1 MVKNSPEYQRKYMKT
16 YSKSKELYHCD
27 LCNSD
32 VQRIHINR
40 HNKSQRHVNLL
51 KQQNDESNS
60 ESSFSS
66 DEEVELPKVISSEKI
81 ITVLPKVFEK
91 IQQKP
96 LKKKLIN
103 SDSYD
108 FDFIYHQ
115 FKISSMKRNVLLQQL
130 LVVFAEMAYDRPKYL
145 ESELDPEESLDLEPL
160 DIQPIVEVKSIV
172 EVVEMKSAE
181 NECIC
186 ILPEISQDCHFLEIE
201 AQPSI

>member
-40 HNKSQRHVNLL
+40 HNQSQRHVNLL

-60 ESSFSS
+60 ESSFFS
-66 DEEVELPKVISSEKI
+66 DEEVQHQKKSIQ
-81 ITVLPKVFEK
+81 VFEK
-91 IQQKP
+91 IQSKS
-96 LKKKLIN
+96 LNKKLIK
-103 SDSYD
+103 SDDYD

-115 FKISSMKRNVLLQQL
+115 FKINSMKRKVLLEQF
-130 LVVFAEMAYDRPKYL
+130 LVVFAEMAYDRPKYS

-160 DIQPIVEVKSIV
+160 DVQPIVEMKPV
-172 EVVEMKSAE
+172 EVKPAE

-186 ILPEISQDCHFLEIE
+186 ILPEISQDCPLNYDYDQDM
-201 AQPSI
+201 AKNVL

>member
-40 HNKSQRHVNLL
+40 HNQSQRHVNLL

-60 ESSFSS
+60 ESSISSDESS
-66 DEEVELPKVISSEKI
+66 DEEVQHQKKNIQ
-81 ITVLPKVFEK
+81 VFEK

-115 FKISSMKRNVLLQQL
+115 FKINSMKRNVLLQQF

-186 ILPEISQDCHFLEIE
+186 ILPEISQDCPLNYDYDQDM
-201 AQPSI
+201 AKNVL

>member
-51 KQQNDESNS
+51 KQQNDQSNS
-60 ESSFSS
+60 ESSISSDESS
-66 DEEVELPKVISSEKI
+66 DEEVQHQKKNIQ
-81 ITVLPKVFEK
+81 VFEK

-115 FKISSMKRNVLLQQL
+115 FKINSMKRNVLLQQF

-186 ILPEISQDCHFLEIE
+186 ILPEISQDCPLNYDYDQDM
-201 AQPSI
+201 AKNVL

>member
-60 ESSFSS
+60 ESSISSDESS
-66 DEEVELPKVISSEKI
+66 DEEVQHQKKNIQ
-81 ITVLPKVFEK
+81 VFEK

-115 FKISSMKRNVLLQQL
+115 FKINSMKRNVLLQQF

-186 ILPEISQDCHFLEIE
+186 ILPEISQDCPLNYDYDQDM
-201 AQPSI
+201 AKNVL